1 MKQIIYK
8 KGKKQLVGDG
18 FYTTM
23 RSEDYDT
30 LVDQFIRIG
39 DMMSSS
45 DLDPETRSRF
55 NRYLDKPITHGNKG
69 SQSRRDFITGII
81 KQKGI
86 ERKDFSTRQLETTQ
100 SIYNNFA
107 EVFDVEEIEFADQSE
122 LNQARLDRYARIFE
136 QVKDRQ

>member
-39 DMMSSS
+39 DMMTAP
-45 DLDPETRSRF
+45 LDHETRSRF
-55 NRYLDKPITHGNKG
+55 NRYLDKSITHGNKG
-69 SQSRRDFITGII
+69 SQSRRDFIIGII

-86 ERKDFSTRQLETTQ
+86 ERKDFSTRQLDTTQ
-100 SIYNNFA
+100 DIYNNFCV
-107 EVFDVEEIEFADQSE
+107 VFDVEPVEFIDQSE
-122 LNQARLDRYARIFE
+122 LNQERLDRYARIFE